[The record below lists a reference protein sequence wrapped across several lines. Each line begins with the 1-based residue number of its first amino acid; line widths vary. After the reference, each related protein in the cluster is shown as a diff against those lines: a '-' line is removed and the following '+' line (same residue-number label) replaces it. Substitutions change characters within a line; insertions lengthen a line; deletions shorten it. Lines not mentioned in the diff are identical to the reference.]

1 MTAVMR
7 IGVSSLQN
15 VMRSR
20 WAIVYGLFFLVLTQG
35 LFHMMGQNTKVI
47 LSLVNITLFLVPL
60 MSAVFATMY
69 FYNSREFVEL
79 LLTQPLRR
87 VSVFVGLFSGL
98 TLSLATGFVAGVGL
112 PFAIHGIGSVQEL
125 ASILTLLVCGVALT
139 WIFVAL
145 GFVVSV
151 AIPDKGK
158 GLGVTLLVW
167 LVLALVYDG
176 LILAAVHAFS
186 EYPLEKPVLAA
197 VMANPIDLARVLLLT
212 QIDAAAL
219 MGYTGAVFRRFF
231 GGPMGMIISAASLV
245 VWSIAPLMIGL
256 WCFRR
261 RDF

>member
-1 MTAVMR
+1 MTAVVR
-7 IGVSSLQN
+7 ISLSSLQN

-20 WAIVYGLFFLVLTQG
+20 WAIVYALFFFILTQG
-35 LFHMMGQNTKVI
+35 LFHVMGQSAKVI

-60 MSAVFATMY
+60 ISAVFATMY

-87 VSVFVGLFSGL
+87 VSVFVGLFAGL
-98 TLSLATGFVAGVGL
+98 TLSLAIGFVVGVGV
-112 PFAIHGIGSVQEL
+112 PFVINGISSTHQL
-125 ASILTLLVCGVALT
+125 ASVITLLITGTALT

-151 AIPDKGK
+151 MIPDKGK
-158 GLGVTLLVW
+158 GLGVTLMVW

-176 LILAAVHAFS
+176 LILAGVHAFGD
-186 EYPLEKPVLAA
+186 YPLEKPVLAA

-231 GGPMGMIISAASLV
+231 GGHLGLVISGASLV
-245 VWSIAPLMIGL
+245 VWSTLPVLLGL
-256 WCFRR
+256 WRFRR

>member
-1 MTAVMR
+1 MTAVLR
-7 IGVSSLQN
+7 ISVSSLQN

-35 LFHMMGQNTKVI
+35 LFHMMGQSTKVI

-60 MSAVFATMY
+60 ISAVFATMY

-98 TLSLATGFVAGVGL
+98 TLSLATGFVVGIGL
-112 PFAIHGIGSVQEL
+112 PFVIHGIGSTQEL
-125 ASILTLLVCGVALT
+125 TSIATLLVSGTALT

-151 AIPDKGK
+151 VIPDKGK

-167 LVLALVYDG
+167 LILALVYDG
-176 LILAAVHAFS
+176 LILAAVHAFGD
-186 EYPLEKPVLAA
+186 YPLERPVLAA

-231 GGPMGMIISAASLV
+231 GGPTGMMVSAMSLI
-245 VWSIAPLMIGL
+245 VWSALPLALGL
-256 WCFRR
+256 WRFRR